1 MNITLWIIAGLLAIA
16 YLTVGK
22 VKIVRPYESIV
33 ANRNMAWAEDVA
45 PAGVKVIGG
54 IEIIGALGLILP
66 QATGVAELLT
76 PLAACGL
83 IAFQLGAFVTH
94 ARRKQYAN
102 LPVNVVFAAA
112 ALFVAVGRFL
122 PWH

>member
-1 MNITLWIIAGLLAIA
+1 MNITLWIIAGLLAVA
-16 YLTVGK
+16 YFTVGMM
-22 VKIVRPYESIV
+22 KIVRPYESIV

-45 PAGVKVIGG
+45 PAGVKIIGG

-66 QATGVAELLT
+66 QATGIAELLT

-83 IAFQLGAFVTH
+83 IAFQLVAFVVH
-94 ARRKQYAN
+94 ARRKQYSN

-112 ALFVAVGRFL
+112 ALFVAVGRF
-122 PWH
+122 

>member
-1 MNITLWIIAGLLAIA
+1 MM
-16 YLTVGK
+16 
-22 VKIVRPYESIV
+22 KIVRPYESIV

-66 QATGVAELLT
+66 QATGIAELLT

-83 IAFQLGAFVTH
+83 IAFQLVAFVVH

-112 ALFVAVGRFL
+112 ALFVALGRF
-122 PWH
+122 WHWH